1 MFHYHSL
8 DDIQL
13 RNTWLTIGAFDGV
26 HSGHQEIIQ
35 HLVTGAKKAST
46 TTVVLTFY
54 PHPAITLGKRQGAL
68 YLTTPD
74 ERARLMGEL
83 GVDIVITQKFDL
95 TIASLSAEKFITW
108 AKERLDFSH
117 LVVGYDFALGRGR
130 EGNVIYLEELGH
142 RLGYTLDVFEPIW
155 SEGEKVSSSQV
166 RMAIQNGEV
175 EKAARLLGRPY
186 SLDGP
191 VIHGDG
197 RGKTIGI
204 PTANLDFWS
213 ELVIPQKGVYACL
226 AVVDGRTW
234 KAVTNIGYRPTFYS
248 QTPAPVI
255 ETHLLDLNKDL
266 YGKEIKL
273 NFIARLRD
281 EQKFS
286 GVDALVEQIG
296 KDIIKSREIL
306 AALG

>member
-1 MFHYHSL
+1 
-8 DDIQL
+8 
-13 RNTWLTIGAFDGV
+13 
-26 HSGHQEIIQ
+26 
-35 HLVTGAKKAST
+35 
-46 TTVVLTFY
+46 
-54 PHPAITLGKRQGAL
+54 
-68 YLTTPD
+68 
-74 ERARLMGEL
+74 L

-108 AKERLDFSH
+108 VKERLDFAH
-117 LVVGYDFALGRGR
+117 LVVGYDFALGHGR
-130 EGNVIYLEELGH
+130 EGNVVYLEELGH

-186 SLDGP
+186 SLGGS

-213 ELVIPQKGVYACL
+213 ELVIPKQGVYACL
-226 AVVDGRTW
+226 AEVGGQIW

-255 ETHLLDLNKDL
+255 ETHLLDLNNDI

-286 GVDALVEQIG
+286 GVDALVAQIG

-306 AALG
+306 TTLR